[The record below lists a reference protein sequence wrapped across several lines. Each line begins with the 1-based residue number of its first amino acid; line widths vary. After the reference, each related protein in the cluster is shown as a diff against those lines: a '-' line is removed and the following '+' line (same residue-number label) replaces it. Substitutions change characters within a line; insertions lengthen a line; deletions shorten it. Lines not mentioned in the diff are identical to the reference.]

1 MKNIFNFFALI
12 LFTAFFIAGCTR
24 DDLCPE
30 NTAVT
35 PNISILFHNSQEPDL
50 RKSVENL
57 KILVDDESQTVA
69 FSPATTD
76 SISLPL
82 NVNSDQTDFI
92 FEKIVTSETDT
103 LIYQN
108 HLSFSYNRKDIY
120 VNRACGFRSE
130 FYDLNVS
137 NRSENLSWIDA
148 ITVKKDSITN
158 ENEAHLIIYH

>member
-1 MKNIFNFFALI
+1 MKNLFNFFALI

-30 NTAVT
+30 NTGVT
-35 PNISILFHNSQEPDL
+35 PNISILFHDSEEPEQ
-50 RKSVENL
+50 RKSVERL
-57 KILVDDESQTVA
+57 KVLVDNEEQTVVI
-69 FSPATTD
+69 SPVTTD

-137 NRSENLSWIDA
+137 NRAGNLSWIDA

>member
-1 MKNIFNFFALI
+1 MKNRFD
-12 LFTAFFIAGCTR
+12 FIALLLIASLVCFSCTR

-35 PNISILFHNSQEPDL
+35 PNILILFHDSEEPEQ
-50 RKSVENL
+50 RKSVERL
-57 KILVDDESQTVA
+57 KVLVDNEEQTVVI
-69 FSPATTD
+69 SPVTTD

-130 FYDLNVS
+130 FYDLSVS
-137 NRSENLSWIDA
+137 NRSENLPWIDA
-148 ITVKKDSITN
+148 LIIKKDSITN
-158 ENEAHLIIYH
+158 ENEAHLIILH

>member
-1 MKNIFNFFALI
+1 MKNRFD
-12 LFTAFFIAGCTR
+12 FIALLLIASLVCFSCTR

-35 PNISILFHNSQEPDL
+35 PNILILFHDSEEPEQ
-50 RKSVENL
+50 RKSVERL
-57 KILVDDESQTVA
+57 KVLVDNEEQTVVI
-69 FSPATTD
+69 SPVTTD

-130 FYDLNVS
+130 FYNLNVS
-137 NRSENLSWIDA
+137 NRAGNLSWIDA